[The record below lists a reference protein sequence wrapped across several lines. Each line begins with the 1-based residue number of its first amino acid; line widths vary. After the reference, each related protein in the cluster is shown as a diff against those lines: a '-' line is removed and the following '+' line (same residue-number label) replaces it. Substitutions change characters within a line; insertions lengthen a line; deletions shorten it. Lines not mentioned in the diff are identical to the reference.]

1 MVTVVDF
8 ESAKKEDGK
17 EFMLLILQ
25 GGVELIKSEATGRMY
40 FTART
45 VKIPATFNQATCKSL
60 IGSQFSG
67 AIVKVQS
74 EPYQYTLKES
84 GEVIELSHR
93 YEYVSDTDSL
103 LKNQVVDIELVN

>member
-8 ESAKKEDGK
+8 ESVTKEDGK

-45 VKIPATFNQATCKSL
+45 VKVPATFNEITCKSL

-67 AIVKVQS
+67 AIVKVTS
-74 EPYQYTLKES
+74 EPYKYTIKES
-84 GEVIELSHR
+84 GEVIELTHR
-93 YEYVSDTDSL
+93 YEYVTDTASL
-103 LKNQVVDIELVN
+103 LENQVVDSESVY